1 MPSPDPIAIIQLRQ
15 RVLNASAAEQPHIRA
30 AFAQS
35 FPAWA
40 DATAWTFR
48 VKEVGGD
55 GRNGDCL
62 ACACG
67 GGDDDDDDGDK
78 TRLERATSR
87 SALCSEAD
95 DAV

>member
-48 VKEVGGD
+48 VKEVGND
-55 GRNGDCL
+55 GR
-62 ACACG
+62 
-67 GGDDDDDDGDK
+67 
-78 TRLERATSR
+78 ERPVRQPHVPFTLWPCQR
-87 SALCSEAD
+87 LCSAT
-95 DAV
+95 ASLQ